1 MRIYKYIL
9 VLVVAMSTMTSC
21 NYLDKEPDTELT
33 LDMVFDD
40 KVRMEGWLA
49 YVYSGLPDPLWG
61 YTNKYGCAALADD
74 LRPSYLWY
82 QWSWDC
88 NQRAIGMWATNTSW
102 NGDVWANMPR
112 KIREDKIFM
121 ENVHTIDSDNVYQS
135 DVDNMKL
142 ECRALIAYY
151 YWWFLYWYGPCPFDP
166 ESPSVPSSTPIDEL
180 KYGQE
185 PWDTVVDWLDNEL
198 KTVGDLLPVEYSE
211 GDKFGRIN
219 RFFCYCTRARM
230 LLFNASPLVNGNP
243 MYYDHVN
250 YTGEKLFPQSYDANK
265 WQRALEANKAVID
278 LAEEYG
284 YELFKAYNDD
294 GTIDPFMSLLGGATT
309 PFNPQGGN
317 NREVLFA
324 RPSVSYTTWVAYN
337 TPYGYKGNG
346 GMSVSQ
352 SLVDA
357 FALSNGIYPFDPLA
371 GEYEGDYYQ
380 KDANGYK
387 TIPVINPDATQAGYS
402 ETAFATDPV
411 YRKTKWSGSQDVRDD
426 GTAMITD
433 ANTYMMYV
441 NREPRFYLTTKY
453 NEMWFV
459 PGKRKCCFYNSAYL
473 DAGQTFEDLVGH
485 TSNDNNGTHDAP
497 NNGYLG
503 NKAVKPGD
511 DNLNGSFVY
520 QQGKFYG
527 LAEFYLNYVECLNQ
541 VEPGNSDIL
550 KYLNLIRERA
560 GVPKYTWGAAG
571 EDEIQVPSDQES
583 MDRLIKRERRVELCV
598 DDSNIRWSD
607 LRRWMMMEEVCD
619 GQDYYHGGMN
629 FNGTKRSTDKN
640 DPRAFY
646 VRTANGLPRVWKE
659 EYYWMPIFQTEIDKN
674 ENLVQLPFWED
685 AATDD
690 GE

>member
-1 MRIYKYIL
+1 
-9 VLVVAMSTMTSC
+9 MTSC

-49 YVYSGLPDPLWG
+49 YVYSGIPDPLWG

-102 NGDVWANMPR
+102 NGDVWANMPK
-112 KIREDKIFM
+112 KIREAKIFM
-121 ENVHTIDSDNVYQS
+121 ENVHSIESDNVYQS

-166 ESPSVPSSTPIDEL
+166 ESPSVPSSTPIEEL
-180 KYGQE
+180 KYGQK
-185 PWDTVVDWLDNEL
+185 PWDTIVDWIDTEL
-198 KTVGDLLPVEYSE
+198 KEVGDQLPVEYSE

-250 YTGEKLFPQSYDANK
+250 NEGEKLFPQSYDENK
-265 WQRALEANKAVID
+265 WQRAMEANKAVID

-284 YELFKAYNDD
+284 YELFTEYNDD
-294 GTIDPFMSLLGGATT
+294 GSIDPFMSLLGSATT

-357 FALSNGIYPFDPLA
+357 FALSNGIYPFDPLE
-371 GEYEGDYYQ
+371 GDYEGDYYE

-387 TIPVINPDATQAGYS
+387 TIPIINPEAAAAGYS
-402 ETAFATDPV
+402 ETSFSTAPE
-411 YRKTKWSGSQDVRDD
+411 YRTTKWSGSQELKED

-433 ANTYMMYV
+433 ANTFMMYV

-459 PGKRKCCFYNSAYL
+459 PGKRKCCFYNSSFL
-473 DAGQTFEDLVGH
+473 DAGQTFQDLVGH

-541 VEPGNSDIL
+541 VQPGHTDIL

-560 GVPKYTWGAAG
+560 GVPAYTWGAAG
-571 EDEIQVPSDQES
+571 ENEIAVSPDQNT

-629 FNGTKRSTDKN
+629 FTGTKRSTEKD
-640 DPRAFY
+640 DPRAFF

-685 AATDD
+685 ATAEE